1 MEFKFEDPTFNKLLL
16 KAGISDNENK
26 LKFAKVFILFV
37 ICWLPLA
44 IMTLINGTFWTGEIT
59 TSFITSFDTQVR
71 FLISMPIFIL
81 AQKLVSLRLG
91 IVLKQFIKS
100 GIIANEEK
108 PRFDTIIEKQT
119 SFLQSKWTNG
129 IIILICYVQ
138 VFEVFLYASSNTSFL
153 SWQLAAGAGEPALN
167 LAGKW
172 TTLISRPL
180 VLFLSY
186 KWLLRIL
193 VWGNILR
200 KISNLNIKLYPQHP
214 DLAGGLGFLGYAL
227 RYFSPITFAISAI
240 IAGNMADLIL
250 IEGLHIADLKLPAL
264 GYFIFISLLISVP
277 MLFFTAKMI
286 GAKEASV
293 FENNDFANGMYRE
306 LQLKIT
312 KGYDQVTK
320 QDLDSG
326 VYSAVSDYNA
336 VADNVLKMKFL
347 PFTLRDMI
355 PIWVSI
361 ALPFLAVVLLEIPV
375 AEIIKDFVQIVM

>member
-16 KAGISDNENK
+16 KTGISGNGIK
-26 LKFAKVFILFV
+26 VQFAKVFILFV

-44 IMTLINGTFWTGEIT
+44 IMTLINGTFWTGEIA

-81 AQKLVSLRLG
+81 AQKMVSSRLG
-91 IVLKQFIKS
+91 IVLRQFIKS
-100 GIIANEEK
+100 GIIVNEEK
-108 PRFDTIIEKQT
+108 LHFDTIIEKQT
-119 SFLQSKWTNG
+119 SFLKSKWTNG
-129 IIILICYVQ
+129 LIILICYVQ
-138 VFEVFLYASSNTSFL
+138 VFEVLLYASSNTSFL
-153 SWQLAAGAGEPALN
+153 SWQLAAGGGELALN

-180 VLFLSY
+180 VLFLFY

-200 KISNLNIKLYPQHP
+200 KVSNLNIKLYPQHP

-227 RYFSPITFAISAI
+227 RYFSPITFAITAAV
-240 IAGNMADLIL
+240 AGNMADLML

-264 GYFIFISLLISVP
+264 GYFIFISLLIALP

-347 PFTLRDMI
+347 PFTLRDMV
-355 PIWVSI
+355 PIWFSI
-361 ALPFLAVVLLEIPV
+361 ALPFLAVVLLEIPI

>member
-1 MEFKFEDPTFNKLLL
+1 MEFNFEDPTFNKLLL
-16 KAGISDNENK
+16 KAGISGNGIK
-26 LKFAKVFILFV
+26 VQFAKVFILFL
-37 ICWLPLA
+37 ICWIPLA
-44 IMTLINGTFWTGEIT
+44 IMTLVNGTFWTGEIA

-71 FLISMPIFIL
+71 FLISLPIFIL

-119 SFLQSKWTNG
+119 SFIQSKWTNG
-129 IIILICYVQ
+129 IIILICYIQ
-138 VFEVFLYASSNTSFL
+138 VFEVLQYASSNTSFL
-153 SWQLAAGAGEPALN
+153 SWQLAAGGGEPALN

-172 TTLISRPL
+172 TTLISRPF

-193 VWGNILR
+193 VWGNIMR
-200 KISNLNIKLYPQHP
+200 KVSNLNIKLYPQHP

-227 RYFSPITFAISAI
+227 RYFSPITFAISALV
-240 IAGNMADLIL
+240 AGNMTDLML

-264 GYFIFISLLISVP
+264 GYFIFISLLISLP

-320 QDLDSG
+320 EDLDSG

-347 PFTLRDMI
+347 PFTLRDMV
-355 PIWVSI
+355 PIWFSI
-361 ALPFLAVVLLEIPV
+361 ALPFLAVVLLEIPI